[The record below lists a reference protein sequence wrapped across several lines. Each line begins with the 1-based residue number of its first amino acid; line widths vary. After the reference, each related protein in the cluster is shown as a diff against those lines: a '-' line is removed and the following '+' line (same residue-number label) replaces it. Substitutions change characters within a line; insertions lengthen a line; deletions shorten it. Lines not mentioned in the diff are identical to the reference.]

1 MVILDVDMNP
11 SVFFCTAN
19 VPEMYSYS
27 VFHTLVEFCCHPNKL
42 LNAPEMLVCL
52 IVVDIAL
59 ILMSISGVLRDGNI
73 SNT

>member
-19 VPEMYSYS
+19 ISEMYS

-42 LNAPEMLVCL
+42 LNTPETLACL